1 MTVRNQ
7 HSGSIR
13 AALMEMSFIGD
24 CIRHHEAA
32 KAVATEWQYVAMV
45 LDRLLLW
52 VRFYFK
58 KVAKIFSD
66 ISPRDFLWNNFYISQ
81 PFDLSRHRRLRR
93 RGKAGEGSIKNQI
106 NETLFRKLRIWDMLT
121 VLLYSSWTKY

>member
-1 MTVRNQ
+1 MTQESTTEALQGERNSTLASLQGKTKWKMSVRNQ
-7 HSGSIR
+7 NSGSIR

-58 KVAKIFSD
+58 KVAKISSDFSAG
-66 ISPRDFLWNNFYISQ
+66 DFLWNNFYISQ
-81 PFDLSRHRRLRR
+81 PFDLSRHRRL
-93 RGKAGEGSIKNQI
+93 
-106 NETLFRKLRIWDMLT
+106 
-121 VLLYSSWTKY
+121 